1 MSYNFTYLNLYLKY
15 RGSSFKIKKDHYVI
29 SKVAA
34 RHMSTDDLDS
44 VLVVAY
50 PSPSPS
56 SPRPPHHR
64 PSSSSTIEDVPP
76 PPPQPP
82 RRAGHLTAA
91 LHHCC
96 WASPTLA
103 KPGRTLKGS
112 MTRSVSVSNSIFPIQ
127 IVVSL
132 A

>member
-76 PPPQPP
+76 HPPNHHVAPATSPPLSTIVAGLAQP
-82 RRAGHLTAA
+82 
-91 LHHCC
+91 
-96 WASPTLA
+96 
-103 KPGRTLKGS
+103 
-112 MTRSVSVSNSIFPIQ
+112 
-127 IVVSL
+127 
-132 A
+132 